1 MSRGFATIEVIIA
14 TVVFGIGA
22 LAVEAALLEQTR
34 SWARG
39 RVRARLALIA
49 ETRLAT
55 LRDAIRRAGSPCAA
69 PAAGSVSHPG
79 VVESWSIASAPGGVA
94 VTLELRWSTARD
106 RGADTVTALLSC
118 P

>member
-1 MSRGFATIEVIIA
+1 MSRGFVTIEVIVA

-39 RVRARLALIA
+39 RVRARAAVIA
-49 ETRLAT
+49 ETRLAG
-55 LRDAIRRAGSPCAA
+55 LRDTIRQAGPPCAA
-69 PAAGSVSHPG
+69 PSAGSMSHPG
-79 VVESWSIASAPGGVA
+79 VVEAWLIAGAPGGVA
-94 VTLELRWSTARD
+94 VTLEVRWSTARD
-106 RGADTVTALLSC
+106 RGADTVTTLLPC